1 MRVLI
6 AIGVVALLS
15 GSAFAQQPAP
25 PPQAPAD
32 KASYMS
38 AAEVAAA
45 VAKVAPDRPNTSI
58 RVFSLAPYNVNIER
72 RQPLAQGSSTHE
84 AVAELFYVLE
94 GSGTM
99 LTGGTIPNATRNG
112 TNLSGKTIEG
122 GTRQLLS
129 KGDWFVVPSGVPHQ
143 FVDITSAIS
152 IMSLHLPNA
161 K

>member
-1 MRVLI
+1 MRILAAAGI
-6 AIGVVALLS
+6 VALLS

-25 PPQAPAD
+25 TQVPAD
-32 KASYMS
+32 KASHMS
-38 AAEVAAA
+38 AADVAAA
-45 VAKVAPDRPNTSI
+45 IAKVAPDRPNTSI
-58 RVFSLAPYNVNIER
+58 RVFSLAPYNINIER
-72 RQPLAQGSSTHE
+72 RQPLAQGSSSHE
-84 AVAELFYVLE
+84 AVAELFFVLE

-122 GTRQLLS
+122 GTRQLLA
-129 KGDWFVVPSGVPHQ
+129 KGDWFIVPSGIPHQ

-152 IMSLHLPNA
+152 IMSIHLPNQ